1 MHWHDES
8 YNQDYNGWRGRGLAG
23 QYHPI
28 SVSTYWHSSKDTHSC
43 FWSNWHLQSWFW
55 WDWSSWNVPMS
66 FPLYNLNHQRYA
78 YMIFTPL
85 NTKSLSKKHILL
97 FVSITFLSHEI
108 WGKRFEWFS
117 WFCFIFLP
125 LPVISGDETLQQSSH
140 QILVWTLEFL
150 KILSSDIFEVSDG
163 KMRKD
168 CKVYVVQCGGG
179 RGINSLA
186 VKS

>member
-1 MHWHDES
+1 
-8 YNQDYNGWRGRGLAG
+8 
-23 QYHPI
+23 
-28 SVSTYWHSSKDTHSC
+28 
-43 FWSNWHLQSWFW
+43 
-55 WDWSSWNVPMS
+55 
-66 FPLYNLNHQRYA
+66 
-78 YMIFTPL
+78 MIFTPL
-85 NTKSLSKKHILL
+85 NTKNVSKKHILL

-163 KMRKD
+163 KMRED
-168 CKVYVVQCGGG
+168 CKVYVVRWGRAGHKFLGGKIINPKTLIIKPNASSQQLWISRLLDGWMELFILRSDNKDPTWAIGQHGQCKIVRGLKLSSKRYLNQG
-179 RGINSLA
+179 RQRQCTGYK
-186 VKS
+186 V